1 MRGRLGREGILD
13 FGVNLFEG
21 NEVRR
26 LLALLDAMGS
36 NVGSHGYS
44 FNYVIYISFDMFE
57 CFLSLFLS
65 NSHRHF
71 EGCTGAFFAQAE
83 MMPWT
88 ISPDP
93 YRLTLRT

>member
-44 FNYVIYISFDMFE
+44 FNYII
-57 CFLSLFLS
+57 
-65 NSHRHF
+65 N
-71 EGCTGAFFAQAE
+71 
-83 MMPWT
+83 
-88 ISPDP
+88 I
-93 YRLTLRT
+93 